1 MVSKLQFQKKKSM
14 SQHEFLG
21 DYGAKKQSE
30 AVLSASM
37 MGQAIR
43 MFVRDAKQFSSP
55 ITVTGYES
63 ARI

>member
-1 MVSKLQFQKKKSM
+1 M